1 MHDTLLPVGALIE
14 VNEAVVAI
22 ARQMGFRN
30 QRYEYHIIF
39 VRLWKEISPW
49 DAGSQNQQDHHEVIM
64 SGPRA
69 APHFPDKLIPREFA
83 QQQLKIGKN
92 GQFFQFCAAWF
103 LGRRSMIDRVL
114 RLNGF

>member
-1 MHDTLLPVGALIE
+1 MGALIE

-49 DAGSQNQQDHHEVIM
+49 YAGSQNQQDHHEIMM

-83 QQQLKIGKN
+83 PQQLNIGKKLPN
-92 GQFFQFCAAWF
+92 FP
-103 LGRRSMIDRVL
+103 VL
-114 RLNGF
+114 RGLGFGKKVNYWQGASPQ